1 MARRDATENWAAALR
16 RQGGQLGGGE
26 DARCGESGDSAAAVA
41 QRRRR
46 DMVPMARKALMGR
59 TNARAAGQAA
69 AVAAAAVAV
78 MEAQGQISLFS
89 TAFPLF
95 SSSPA

>member
-1 MARRDATENWAAALR
+1 
-16 RQGGQLGGGE
+16 
-26 DARCGESGDSAAAVA
+26 
-41 QRRRR
+41 
-46 DMVPMARKALMGR
+46 MVPMARKALMGR